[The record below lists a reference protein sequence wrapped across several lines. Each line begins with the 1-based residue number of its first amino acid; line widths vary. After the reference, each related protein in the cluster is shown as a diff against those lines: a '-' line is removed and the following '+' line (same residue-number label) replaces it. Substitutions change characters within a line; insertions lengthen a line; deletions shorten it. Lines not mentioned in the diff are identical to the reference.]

1 MKPALVAALALLS
14 SGLDGRPASASD
26 ATPADPPPSG
36 QFRESVLVSGTGDV
50 SGTPDTLT
58 ADFAAEAD
66 GSTVG
71 EAVDRAD
78 FAAEADGSTVGE
90 AVDRATAAATRM
102 RDALV
107 RAGIA
112 TADLQTSAFSV
123 GSKVDDHQAITGYT
137 ATEGLTAKI
146 RELPRAG
153 QVMSAAIAAGGDA
166 ARLNGVSFAIDNDA
180 ALLAKARRGAFA
192 DARRKAELYAHEAGR
207 PLGRVLDVSET
218 TPGYGG
224 PAPVAMDSRFSI
236 EPGRQRLTVTVTV
249 QWALDPPPRPGSN
262 S

>member
-1 MKPALVAALALLS
+1 MLRSRVMKPALVAALALLS

-58 ADFAAEAD
+58 
-66 GSTVG
+66 
-71 EAVDRAD
+71 AD

-218 TPGYGG
+218 APGYGG
-224 PAPVAMDSRFSI
+224 PVPVAMDSRFSI